1 MAVHTHPTVPCPMR
15 GFGSNPKIVK
25 TFESFVGEGED
36 FSDDERK
43 ELQKVGVIE
52 KDPVVDRFYEFLSEF
67 NSNPLVKVHLDALK
81 KIHEELMDKHFTEE
95 DYSTDWVEDGPSY
108 STLVDD
114 INKKDTE
121 EVTLAEWLLLN
132 G

>member
-1 MAVHTHPTVPCPMR
+1 MAVHTHPTLPCQIC
-15 GFGSNPKIVK
+15 GFGSDSRIVK
-25 TFESFVGEGED
+25 TFESFVGEGGD

-52 KDPVVDRFYEFLSEF
+52 NDPLIDRFNEFLGEF
-67 NSNPLVKVHLDALK
+67 NANPQVKVHLDALK
-81 KIHEELMDKHFTEE
+81 RILDELSDKYFTEE
-95 DYSTDWVEDGPSY
+95 DYSRDWVEDGPSY

-114 INKKDTE
+114 INRKDTE